1 MMMPMVAKTDT
12 AEARVDPGSRLI
24 NRELSWLD
32 ASERVLDLAAD
43 ASLPLLE
50 RVKFCAIFSTMHDE
64 FFMVRVA
71 GLMDQAA
78 SGLGM
83 RSADGLTPQ
92 QALTGIRERVTALV
106 ARQSKLWR
114 RELRPALAEH
124 GIDIAGLEEC
134 GDKELSTLATRFDRE
149 IYPVLTPLGVGLGQ
163 PFPYISGLSLSL
175 AVIAVDPE
183 TGEERFARVKVP
195 EGLPRF
201 VEVGTKGRL
210 VPLEA
215 VIGHFLPS
223 LFPGMEIAERAT
235 FRVTRDAD
243 FDVSDDAADLLE
255 AVESE
260 LRRRR
265 FGDVVRLEVSA
276 SASRK
281 MLDRLM
287 TGLGATGDQVYEIE
301 GQLDLADLSQV
312 AALDRPELKDE
323 PWVPV
328 IPPRLARI
336 PGKGAFFDELQRGDL
351 LVHQPY
357 ESFRAS
363 FESFAQ
369 AAAEDPDVI
378 AIKTTVYR
386 TSDDSTLISALI
398 DCSEQGKQSVCLV
411 ELKARF
417 DERRNIEWSRA
428 MEQAGVHVVHGF
440 SDLKIHAKMALV
452 VRREGDALR
461 RYVHIG
467 SGNFNASTAR
477 LYEDVGIFTA
487 DEDIAAD
494 VADLFNHLTG
504 FGRPQRFRKLL
515 VAPFSMRARLID
527 EIRRVAAAA
536 AAGEKT
542 RIRLKLNQL
551 VDPTVIEELYAA
563 SQAGV
568 PIEICARAICMLRA
582 GVPGLSETIGV
593 RSIFGRFLEHS
604 RIYSF
609 ETESQSTMFIG
620 SADLMPRNLD
630 HRVEVLMPVEGG
642 RTRQE
647 VNAILDSVFSDNTNA
662 WELNGEGSWHRLAP
676 VKGERAHTHQAFLQ
690 RRVTLRARRQVE
702 GRGRGR

>member
-1 MMMPMVAKTDT
+1 MMMRVVKIET
-12 AEARVDPGSRLI
+12 APTTTDPGPRLL
-24 NRELSWLD
+24 NRELSWLTS
-32 ASERVLDLAAD
+32 SERVLDLASD
-43 ASLPLLE
+43 PGVPLLE
-50 RVKFCAIFSTMHDE
+50 RVKFCSIFSLMLDE

-71 GLMDQAA
+71 GLMDQVA

-92 QALTGIRERVTALV
+92 QALASIRERVIGLT
-106 ARQSKLWR
+106 ARQSRLWR
-114 RELRPALAEH
+114 RELRPALAEQGIEIA
-124 GIDIAGLEEC
+124 GIDDCSEKDIAALE
-134 GDKELSTLATRFDRE
+134 KRFERE
-149 IYPVLTPLGVGLGQ
+149 IYPVLTPLGVGVGQ

-175 AVIAVDPE
+175 AVLAVDPE

-201 VEVGTKGRL
+201 VEVGAKGRL

-215 VIGHFLPS
+215 VIGHFLPW
-223 LFPGMEIAERAT
+223 LFPGMEIAERAI

-281 MLDRLM
+281 MLDRLAV
-287 TGLGATGDQVYEIE
+287 GLGTTPEQVYEIE

-312 AALDRPELKDE
+312 AALERPELKDE

-328 IPPRLARI
+328 TQPRLARL
-336 PGKGAFFDELQRGDL
+336 PGGGAFFDELQRGDV

-357 ESFRAS
+357 ESFRTS
-363 FESFAQ
+363 FEAFVQ
-369 AAAEDPDVI
+369 AAADDPDVI

-386 TSDDSTLISALI
+386 TSDDSVLVGALI

-467 SGNFNASTAR
+467 SGNYNAATAR
-477 LYEDVGIFTA
+477 LYEDVGLFTA
-487 DEDIAAD
+487 DEEIAAD

-515 VAPFSMRARLID
+515 VAPFSMRTRLID
-527 EIRRVAAAA
+527 EIRRVAKAA
-536 AAGEKT
+536 AAGETT

-551 VDPTVIEELYAA
+551 VDPVVIEELYAA
-563 SQAGV
+563 SEAGV
-568 PIEICARAICMLRA
+568 PVEICARAICMLRP
-582 GVPGLSETIGV
+582 GVPGLSETIRV

-609 ETESQSTMFIG
+609 EADSSTTLFIG

-630 HRVEVLMPVEGG
+630 HRVEVLVPVDSG

-647 VNAILDSVFSDNTNA
+647 LNALLDSLFADNTNA
-662 WELNGEGSWHRLAP
+662 WELGGDGAWTRVSAA
-676 VKGERAHTHQAFLQ
+676 KGQRPHTHQSVL
-690 RRVTLRARRQVE
+690 RRRSTVRARRQTDP
-702 GRGRGR
+702 RGRGR

>member
-1 MMMPMVAKTDT
+1 M
-12 AEARVDPGSRLI
+12 
-24 NRELSWLD
+24 
-32 ASERVLDLAAD
+32 
-43 ASLPLLE
+43 
-50 RVKFCAIFSTMHDE
+50 
-64 FFMVRVA
+64 
-71 GLMDQAA
+71 
-78 SGLGM
+78 
-83 RSADGLTPQ
+83 
-92 QALTGIRERVTALV
+92 
-106 ARQSKLWR
+106 
-114 RELRPALAEH
+114 
-124 GIDIAGLEEC
+124 
-134 GDKELSTLATRFDRE
+134 
-149 IYPVLTPLGVGLGQ
+149 LTPLGVGLGQ

-175 AVIAVDPE
+175 AVLAVDPE

-201 VEVGTKGRL
+201 VEVGSKGRL

-287 TGLGATGDQVYEIE
+287 TGLGATSEQVYEIE
-301 GQLDLADLSQV
+301 GQLDLADLSQI
-312 AALDRPELKDE
+312 AALDRPELKNE

-328 IPPRLARI
+328 TQPRLARA
-336 PGKGAFFDELQRGDL
+336 PGRGAFFDELQSGDL
-351 LVHQPY
+351 IVHQPY

-386 TSDDSTLISALI
+386 TSDDSTLIGALI
-398 DCSEQGKQSVCLV
+398 DCAEQGKQSVCLV

-467 SGNFNASTAR
+467 SGNYNAATAR

-515 VAPFSMRARLID
+515 VAPFSMRARLIE

-551 VDPTVIEELYAA
+551 VDPDGDRGAVLGVAGGRADRDLRPRDLHAPARRAGSVRDDHASARSSGASSSTAA
-563 SQAGV
+563 STRSR
-568 PIEICARAICMLRA
+568 PRARA
-582 GVPGLSETIGV
+582 
-593 RSIFGRFLEHS
+593 
-604 RIYSF
+604 
-609 ETESQSTMFIG
+609 TMFIG

-630 HRVEVLMPVEGG
+630 HRVEVLMPVESG

-647 VNAILDSVFSDNTNA
+647 LNAILDSVFADNTNA
-662 WELNGEGSWHRLAP
+662 WELSGDGCWQRLSPA
-676 VKGERAHTHQAFLQ
+676 KGERAHTHQAVLQ
-690 RRVTLRARRQVE
+690 RRVTVRARRQHE
-702 GRGRGR
+702 GRSRGR

>member
-1 MMMPMVAKTDT
+1 MQVVAKTNT
-12 AEARVDPGSRLI
+12 AQTKVDPGSRLI

-32 ASERVLDLAAD
+32 SSERLLDLAAD
-43 ASLPLLE
+43 PNQPLLE
-50 RVKFCAIFSTMHDE
+50 RVKFCAIFSMILDE

-92 QALTGIRERVTALV
+92 QALASIRGRVVRLAS
-106 ARQSKLWR
+106 RQSKLWR
-114 RELRPALAEH
+114 HELRPALAEN
-124 GIDIAGLEEC
+124 GIEIAGLEEC
-134 GDKELSTLATRFDRE
+134 GEKELASLASRFERE

-175 AVIAVDPE
+175 AVLAVDPE
-183 TGEERFARVKVP
+183 SGEERFARVKVP

-201 VEVGTKGRL
+201 VEVGSKGRL

-215 VIGHFLPS
+215 VMGHFLPL

-265 FGDVVRLEVSA
+265 FGDVVRLEVSG

-281 MLDRLM
+281 MRDRLT
-287 TGLGATGDQVYEIE
+287 TGLGTTSEQVYEIE
-301 GQLDLADLSQV
+301 GQLDLADLTQI
-312 AALDRPELKDE
+312 AAIDRPELRDE
-323 PWVPV
+323 PWAPVTQPRIGRVP
-328 IPPRLARI
+328 
-336 PGKGAFFDELQRGDL
+336 GGGALFDELQKGDI

-357 ESFRAS
+357 ESFRTS
-363 FESFAQ
+363 FEAFAE
-369 AAAEDPDVI
+369 AAAEDPTVI
-378 AIKTTVYR
+378 AVKTTVYR
-386 TSDDSTLISALI
+386 TSDDSALVGALI
-398 DCSEQGKQSVCLV
+398 DCAEQGKQSVCLI

-467 SGNFNASTAR
+467 SGNYNAATAR

-487 DEDIAAD
+487 DEEIAAD

-504 FGRPQRFRKLL
+504 FGRPQRFRKLV
-515 VAPFSMRARLID
+515 VAPFSMRARLIE
-527 EIRRVAAAA
+527 EIRRLTAAA

-551 VDPTVIEELYAA
+551 VDPVLIEELYSA
-563 SQAGV
+563 SQTGV

-582 GVPGLSETIGV
+582 GVPGLSETIRV

-609 ETESQSTMFIG
+609 DTNGASTMFIG

-630 HRVEVLMPVEGG
+630 HRVEVLTPIESG

-647 VNAILDSVFSDNTNA
+647 LNAVLDSVFSDNTNA
-662 WELNGEGSWHRLAP
+662 WELSSDNSWQRLSPA
-676 VKGERAHTHQAFLQ
+676 KSERAHTHQAALH
-690 RRVTLRARRQVE
+690 RRVTLRARRQND
-702 GRGRGR
+702 GRGRAR

>member
-1 MMMPMVAKTDT
+1 VVAKAQTKP
-12 AEARVDPGSRLI
+12 AQVDPERQLI

-32 ASERVLDLAAD
+32 SSERLLDLATD
-43 ASLPLLE
+43 TLQPLLE
-50 RVKFCAIFSTMHDE
+50 RVKFCGLFSTVLDE

-92 QALTGIRERVTALV
+92 QALVSIRERVTGLT
-106 ARQSKLWR
+106 ARQSRIWR

-124 GIDIAGLEEC
+124 GIDVTSLEEC
-134 GDKELSTLATRFDRE
+134 SEKDLAKLAARFDRE

-175 AVIAVDPE
+175 AVLAVDPE

-201 VEVGTKGRL
+201 VEVGAKGRL

-260 LRRRR
+260 LQRRR

-281 MLDRLM
+281 MLDRLKA
-287 TGLGATGDQVYEIE
+287 GLGVAADQVYEIE
-301 GQLDLADLSQV
+301 GQLDLADLSQI
-312 AALDRPELKDE
+312 ASLERPELRDD
-323 PWVPV
+323 PWAPV
-328 IPPRLARI
+328 TQPRLARI
-336 PGKGAFFDELQRGDL
+336 PAGGAFFDELQKGDI
-351 LVHQPY
+351 LVQQPY
-357 ESFRAS
+357 ESFRTS
-363 FESFAQ
+363 FEAFAQ
-369 AAAEDPDVI
+369 AAADDPDVI

-386 TSDDSTLISALI
+386 TSDDSALVGALI
-398 DCSEQGKQSVCLV
+398 DCAEQGKQSVCLV

-440 SDLKIHAKMALV
+440 SDVKIHAKMALV
-452 VRREGDALR
+452 VRREGNVLR

-467 SGNFNASTAR
+467 SGNYNAATSR

-515 VAPFSMRARLID
+515 VAPFAMRARLID
-527 EIRRVAAAA
+527 EVRRVTAAAL
-536 AAGEKT
+536 AGEKT

-551 VDPTVIEELYAA
+551 VDPLVIEELYGA

-568 PIEICARAICMLRA
+568 PIDICARAICMLRA
-582 GVPGLSETIGV
+582 GVPGLSETIRV

-604 RIYSF
+604 RIYAF
-609 ETESQSTMFIG
+609 EADSASTMLIG

-630 HRVEVLMPVEGG
+630 HRVEVLTPVESG
-642 RTRQE
+642 RCRQE
-647 VNAILDSVFSDNTNA
+647 LNAILDSVFADNTNA
-662 WELNGEGSWHRLAP
+662 WQLGADDGWLRLAP
-676 VKGERAHTHQAFLQ
+676 AKGERAHVHQAALQ
-690 RRVTLRARRQVE
+690 RRVIQRARRQLE
-702 GRGRGR
+702 GRGRSR